1 MTPVARLFLAAA
13 AFAAWLVLL
22 FLGHDGGGA
31 VHLLAAAGVALV
43 PWRNA
48 GTADRTEGT

>member
-1 MTPVARLFLAAA
+1 MSPIVRLFLAAA

-31 VHLLAAAGVALV
+31 VHLLAAAGLALV
-43 PWRNA
+43 PWRTP
-48 GTADRTEGT
+48 GTIDRTEGV